1 MGFDSKNMNYIFHVE
16 YFDGMDLIE
25 RRNRTVSEE
34 KKSYNDFIR
43 EKNDSLY
50 NFHFEPYS
58 LFEELLSLEEYR
70 EFSLYTSYPGLL
82 LGIGNPHQIAEPEAV
97 KLGFSFDFV
106 TGLPY
111 IPGSSLKGMLR
122 SMFPEEDKKKS
133 ADLEEMIRELLGK
146 DDRFDVKKLMN
157 NIFEGEDVFL
167 GAYPEI
173 QKGERN
179 LLSGEYITSHQRKFK
194 NPIPISFLKVKPDIA
209 FKFCFLLKDYKY
221 ENDFVSAQ
229 EKSDL
234 FRELILLGGIGAKTN
249 VGFGRF
255 LEKQAGKNVEIK
267 APQKQNYRK

>member
-111 IPGSSLKGMLR
+111 IPGSS
-122 SMFPEEDKKKS
+122 
-133 ADLEEMIRELLGK
+133 
-146 DDRFDVKKLMN
+146 
-157 NIFEGEDVFL
+157 
-167 GAYPEI
+167 
-173 QKGERN
+173 
-179 LLSGEYITSHQRKFK
+179 
-194 NPIPISFLKVKPDIA
+194 
-209 FKFCFLLKDYKY
+209 
-221 ENDFVSAQ
+221 
-229 EKSDL
+229 
-234 FRELILLGGIGAKTN
+234 
-249 VGFGRF
+249 
-255 LEKQAGKNVEIK
+255 
-267 APQKQNYRK
+267 

>member
-1 MGFDSKNMNYIFHVE
+1 
-16 YFDGMDLIE
+16 
-25 RRNRTVSEE
+25 
-34 KKSYNDFIR
+34 
-43 EKNDSLY
+43 
-50 NFHFEPYS
+50 
-58 LFEELLSLEEYR
+58 
-70 EFSLYTSYPGLL
+70 
-82 LGIGNPHQIAEPEAV
+82 
-97 KLGFSFDFV
+97 
-106 TGLPY
+106 
-111 IPGSSLKGMLR
+111 
-122 SMFPEEDKKKS
+122 
-133 ADLEEMIRELLGK
+133 MIRELLGK

-267 APQKQNYRK
+267 APQKQNYKK